1 MDLFWMGL
9 VVAVVLI
16 YSVAGMVL
24 IRLWH
29 RAGIRKM
36 EEALTQ
42 LQNELVRINSLLEE
56 TSRRILGAGTAL
68 ENRTADD
75 SNAKKLEKLVSG

>member
-68 ENRTADD
+68 ENRTGDD
-75 SNAKKLEKLVSG
+75 SKAKKLV